1 MTVAL
6 VASQPLLAQVKYT
19 PEHPKV
25 KAMADRAAAA
35 LQIGGDVGLSS
46 LTALA
51 YVEYIKRYETRVP
64 RDNEQVNAAIDLV
77 LGSIGDDGPLLEYN
91 ECYQPALALILLA
104 EVDSVKY
111 KDEIN
116 KLLKMFSERQKDW
129 GAFTY
134 LNEPNSADNS
144 QTQFVALAMWV
155 AKAHDFPVDV
165 EMGEQALDW
174 LCKVQDNQG
183 RWTYKYNRYT
193 SMVGGSTL
201 SMQAAGIGTAYL
213 LADLLQLYKRSKD
226 MSKASAAGEVGLP
239 RTVNIYVPP
248 VEGKVKQR
256 STGPLTNFPRSVLS
270 NCVNAGNTDIEGR
283 FRYGLGRWNYY
294 YMYAVERYAFFR
306 EQAEGDVGSGALKDW
321 YDQGIDFLLE
331 EQDADGTFIGT
342 FQETEPVATAFALLF
357 MVRSSEVINLPPANS
372 DLQGGL
378 GFDTDATLT
387 DAGNGRINSVGAEQD
402 LSDLLAMLNDD
413 KAITSDKLA
422 RITESMKSQIAEFR
436 QKDNKSRLEMK
447 AGLKQMVRAENYFR
461 RLVAV
466 RLLAAE
472 QDMDN
477 VPALIYAL
485 SDPDFRIAIE
495 AHNGLRL
502 VSRKID
508 TLTLAPETV
517 ENAGRDPF
525 IIKENPELKRN
536 MELDFKRVEKL
547 WTDWFLKIRPEA
559 EMIK

>member
-1 MTVAL
+1 
-6 VASQPLLAQVKYT
+6 
-19 PEHPKV
+19 
-25 KAMADRAAAA
+25 MA
-35 LQIGGDVGLSS
+35 
-46 LTALA
+46 
-51 YVEYIKRYETRVP
+51 
-64 RDNEQVNAAIDLV
+64 
-77 LGSIGDDGPLLEYN
+77 
-91 ECYQPALALILLA
+91 
-104 EVDSVKY
+104 
-111 KDEIN
+111 
-116 KLLKMFSERQKDW
+116 
-129 GAFTY
+129 
-134 LNEPNSADNS
+134 
-144 QTQFVALAMWV
+144 
-155 AKAHDFPVDV
+155 
-165 EMGEQALDW
+165 
-174 LCKVQDNQG
+174 
-183 RWTYKYNRYT
+183 
-193 SMVGGSTL
+193 
-201 SMQAAGIGTAYL
+201 
-213 LADLLQLYKRSKD
+213 
-226 MSKASAAGEVGLP
+226 
-239 RTVNIYVPP
+239 
-248 VEGKVKQR
+248 
-256 STGPLTNFPRSVLS
+256 
-270 NCVNAGNTDIEGR
+270 
-283 FRYGLGRWNYY
+283 
-294 YMYAVERYAFFR
+294 
-306 EQAEGDVGSGALKDW
+306 DW

-331 EQDADGTFIGT
+331 KQEDDGSFASTFL
-342 FQETEPVATAFALLF
+342 ETGPVATSFALLF
-357 MVRSSEVINLPPANS
+357 MVRSSEIINIPPANS

-413 KAITSDKLA
+413 KAVTSEKLA

-447 AGLKQMVRAENYFR
+447 TGLKQMVRAENYFR

-508 TLTLAPETV
+508 TLKLTPETV
-517 ENAGRDPF
+517 ENAGRDPDV
-525 IIKENPELKRN
+525 IKANPELKRN